1 MQMHRGVWRNKL
13 EGLQANSSMDGSSMD
28 SQGVTWNGKCFK
40 QFVFFCLLVVFWRN
54 FSYAVH
60 ELPLR
65 SLSPLCFFRWKKW
78 DGKSSCILFETV
90 PKLTAC
96 NTSYDL
102 MHCKFLGSD
111 QVVFGSCVYL
121 LCFAILD
128 QTPLQNL
135 RECWN
140 FILQYYKDHQIVER
154 YIEAWPNWVSS
165 WKKGWSKAE
174 GQGCT
179 GAIPCSTSLCFVAE
193 QNEST
198 CGSSQK
204 DFDITQNKCGNEQI
218 APSYSAQTC
227 FWSWGSRKI
236 QEMCICWRSNS
247 QTFVS
252 ALCRGREASICCHS
266 QNPCNIALCSGF
278 LLPEPSTYMVLQ
290 TRRQHECAQSF
301 GKKLL

>member
-1 MQMHRGVWRNKL
+1 
-13 EGLQANSSMDGSSMD
+13 MD

-60 ELPLR
+60 ELSLG

-154 YIEAWPNWVSS
+154 YRGMTKLSLFMKKRVVQS
-165 WKKGWSKAE
+165 WRAGLHRCNTLQHLFVLCGRAKWIHMWKFTERFWHYSK
-174 GQGCT
+174 QVWKWT
-179 GAIPCSTSLCFVAE
+179 NCSKLL
-193 QNEST
+193 ST
-198 CGSSQK
+198 NLLLILRKQK
-204 DFDITQNKCGNEQI
+204 D
-218 APSYSAQTC
+218 
-227 FWSWGSRKI
+227 SRNVHLLALKFT
-236 QEMCICWRSNS
+236 EICLSTLQRKRS
-247 QTFVS
+247 
-252 ALCRGREASICCHS
+252 LY
-266 QNPCNIALCSGF
+266 
-278 LLPEPSTYMVLQ
+278 LLPFPKSMRRCIVLWLPSTWTLDLHGASDKKTAWMCAEFWQKAAVKESRVL
-290 TRRQHECAQSF
+290 
-301 GKKLL
+301 